1 MDWKAAARGKHILML
16 EGYARQSLPFM
27 REFKKLGMEVSLLC
41 HTKMDCGY
49 ASRLPDHKILGICE
63 PEEYEKS
70 EKYIIKLVKTGKFDL
85 VLPLVDFSASILAK
99 HKKELTEYAEI
110 LVSDRSVFDKAQDKL
125 QVMKTCMENDIS
137 CPMTLNG
144 ISNIAE
150 IIESGIQFP
159 IVIKPRRGCGA
170 KGFHKIWDKDELNR
184 VVGGNDIC
192 LSEMVIQEC
201 LPIESALISDNI
213 YIDKNGEI
221 KSSFLY
227 RCHRFY
233 PLAGGT
239 GTFNLTFD
247 RKDVHEECARL
258 VKLMGLRGCV
268 GVDLMIDPRD
278 NKAKVIEI
286 NPRILACS
294 KIGFVAGVNQAQQII
309 QDVYGDVVTPMINY
323 KTNVGVRM
331 SQIDVLWFLKS
342 PDRFKA
348 KPSWF
353 KIRGV
358 KDQMFSIDDPLP
370 WFAFLFRGV
379 IKLKSEEEKR
389 R

>member
-170 KGFHKIWDKDELNR
+170 KGFHKIWDK

>member
-268 GVDLMIDPRD
+268 GVDSMIDPRD

>member
-1 MDWKAAARGKHILML
+1 MDWKAAAWGKHILML

>member
-258 VKLMGLRGCV
+258 VKLMVLRGCV

>member
-213 YIDKNGEI
+213 YIDKSGEI

>member
-1 MDWKAAARGKHILML
+1 
-16 EGYARQSLPFM
+16 
-27 REFKKLGMEVSLLC
+27 
-41 HTKMDCGY
+41 
-49 ASRLPDHKILGICE
+49 
-63 PEEYEKS
+63 
-70 EKYIIKLVKTGKFDL
+70 
-85 VLPLVDFSASILAK
+85 
-99 HKKELTEYAEI
+99 
-110 LVSDRSVFDKAQDKL
+110 
-125 QVMKTCMENDIS
+125 
-137 CPMTLNG
+137 
-144 ISNIAE
+144 
-150 IIESGIQFP
+150 
-159 IVIKPRRGCGA
+159 
-170 KGFHKIWDKDELNR
+170 
-184 VVGGNDIC
+184 
-192 LSEMVIQEC
+192 
-201 LPIESALISDNI
+201 
-213 YIDKNGEI
+213 
-221 KSSFLY
+221 
-227 RCHRFY
+227 
-233 PLAGGT
+233 
-239 GTFNLTFD
+239 
-247 RKDVHEECARL
+247 
-258 VKLMGLRGCV
+258 MGLRGCV

>member
-348 KPSWF
+348 KTSWF